1 MLLPEGCDCQL
12 DLPSSQSVNSLV
24 SNREHNIFVAV
35 TDTFLYFFLA
45 DTHLLACIYQ
55 REDDDIAERGFFRKA
70 YWKPDSTAIAVTT
83 SKNFVSIL
91 NVEISRESS
100 FNLHDP
106 VGESTDF
113 TRESTELFMNKSRP
127 NINVNLAVVAR
138 LESTPTC
145 ILTFKEELIVCLKDG
160 WLHRLSWSGN
170 ILHELSF
177 NINSIHHE
185 QTSTKNQRKD
195 FGYFVSDI
203 SPFLGGIC
211 IVYSD
216 GRAALVIS
224 SISEFRPGSISIVF
238 AGGLNDACCC
248 STNFKFR
255 LLYFGCKNGDIA
267 AYSTNDMDGGLI
279 QLFRIRLSIKDGTE
293 LLDQLSSIKQINC
306 LSPSGDAFAVL
317 WDSTFPIEQNRAF
330 NNNTDNLDV
339 EGVSRIF
346 TKTNGDHMSCPP
358 VLAIFSPFGEQ
369 WWCSLDD
376 NKTVAPGKNPQSPTF
391 DNYEYTSMD
400 WSLEGYQLWLGTS
413 NANLHLINIVRSMQ
427 NIHDAMVLV
436 GSDRI
441 LVCPT
446 NQDKYIASH
455 LIWQL
460 IKPPHGYIT
469 TNWPIKH
476 VSISKYI
483 DSDKILVVGGS
494 HGFCFFNFRTTKW
507 RMFRKEAEEKS
518 LLLTGGLNIFESF
531 IICAACNLDS
541 KDERLYIF
549 QLEDQLDVDLA
560 HFISTN
566 RILQMKICSSFLL
579 TFGVD
584 SMISIYSLSVLNT
597 KQLQIECIAEIRVA
611 EFLHHPNCLISMELA
626 KLNFHSDALSF
637 CSDLDSLLINA
648 SGHLLL
654 LSPMVQQLNGQHS
667 NESILEFQLHPPTL
681 VASYVEEFWI
691 MHPFFCASS
700 GDEKYNITI
709 PYLSEALWINAGCR
723 KFRLWLPLSIDS
735 RDKNLSIDL
744 IRLPLARQ
752 NSRAFISRRI
762 MIPFSLE
769 IYPLYIDHNYLAC
782 GANVTSMS
790 FSNFNSKITSADDIS
805 ITLSEDDS
813 SNGFISIATTEEVA
827 ALSVRNLTK
836 TYEVFIHKL
845 IKQLLKRNLG
855 SYAFDLASACRSISY
870 FGHILELL
878 LHDLLDEEASSSEP
892 IPDPLL
898 PRVVSFLREFPDEYL
913 PTIIHC
919 ARKTELAYWNVLFFV
934 SNHPRQLFQM
944 CLDEDLLELATSCLV
959 ILHSLTSIGE
969 SSRFACKL
977 LEKAKRK
984 QRWQVAQDII
994 RFMQNINRATEK
1006 DSDLGSMPTSPIQGK
1021 LTSLHHQHVTPPFN
1035 LSNDELSFPLF
1046 SSQVEIEPSSAQ
1058 QRKISGSGKS
1068 TDPSRHVTAYTGIR
1082 RLN

>member
-1 MLLPEGCDCQL
+1 MKNSKKVLELDKISFLNKETLCQILENKWSTEGCDCQL

-138 LESTPTC
+138 LESTPTWFPNLIS

-185 QTSTKNQRKD
+185 QTSTKSSFKNILFSTFYLDQRKD

-224 SISEFRPGSISIVF
+224 SISEFRPGSISILF
-238 AGGLNDACCC
+238 AGG
-248 STNFKFR
+248 
-255 LLYFGCKNGDIA
+255 
-267 AYSTNDMDGGLI
+267 
-279 QLFRIRLSIKDGTE
+279 
-293 LLDQLSSIKQINC
+293 
-306 LSPSGDAFAVL
+306 PSGDAFAVL

-611 EFLHHPNCLISMELA
+611 EFLHHPNFSFCLNPLFIYHDFSL
-626 KLNFHSDALSF
+626 LRLVLLDALSF

-709 PYLSEALWINAGCR
+709 PYLSEALWINAG
-723 KFRLWLPLSIDS
+723 
-735 RDKNLSIDL
+735 
-744 IRLPLARQ
+744 
-752 NSRAFISRRI
+752 
-762 MIPFSLE
+762 
-769 IYPLYIDHNYLAC
+769 YIDHNYLAC

-836 TYEVFIHKL
+836 TYEVL
-845 IKQLLKRNLG
+845 IVNLQNL
-855 SYAFDLASACRSISY
+855 Y
-870 FGHILELL
+870 
-878 LHDLLDEEASSSEP
+878 
-892 IPDPLL
+892 PLL

-944 CLDEDLLELATSCLV
+944 CLDEDLLEYVAICEIDQMFIFRLATSCLV